1 MRDAKT
7 AVVIPA
13 RNEADNIAQVLADI
27 PEGPRIVVVDN
38 GSQDATAARARAAGA
53 DVVAEPIAGYGRAC
67 LAGIAALADAPPDIV
82 VFLDADY
89 SDDPTQMPALT
100 APILAGAADLVIGS
114 RRLGHC
120 APGAMT
126 PVQRFGNWLAPT
138 LIRLI
143 WGASFTDLGPFRAIR
158 YDALRALDMRDQDFG
173 WTVEMQVKAAQRSL
187 RCVETAVD
195 YRRRLTGRSQISGTL
210 RGAARAGF
218 KILWVILRASLGG
231 ARQRRSPVRH
241 GSP

>member
-1 MRDAKT
+1 MPDPKV

-13 RNEADNIAQVLADI
+13 RNEAGNIARVLADI
-27 PEGPRIVVVDN
+27 PSAPRVVVVDN
-38 GSQDATAARARAAGA
+38 GSQDGTGDAAQAAGA
-53 DVVAEPIAGYGRAC
+53 QVVVEPTAGYGRAC
-67 LAGIAALADAPPDIV
+67 LAGIAALADAPPGIV

-89 SDDPTQMPALT
+89 SDDPTQMPTLI
-100 APILAGAADLVIGS
+100 APIAAGTADLVIGS
-114 RRLGHC
+114 RRLGDC

-143 WGASFTDLGPFRAIR
+143 WGARFTDLGPFRAIR

-173 WTVEMQVKAAQRSL
+173 WTVEMQVKAAQLGL
-187 RCVETAVD
+187 RCVEAPVD

-210 RGAARAGF
+210 RGAVRAGA
-218 KILWVILRASLGG
+218 KILWVILHASLVGRGG
-231 ARQRRSPVRH
+231 AKP
-241 GSP
+241 GSR